1 MLDQDDKLPVEESNS
16 TAQIS
21 ENSEETKK
29 QTDSSQ
35 TPESSDAI
43 VKQPE
48 VENVTEV
55 VEKSSEQSKP
65 ETEKVS
71 DAVEE
76 TSNSTEASQE
86 KTPSTTT
93 KVIDAIDDK
102 IAESSENI
110 EHAPIEMLDYNSF
123 SLEDLVAELSKL
135 VKESQVQ
142 SIYNNVN
149 KIKNAFN
156 LKFGELLKKEKEA
169 FLKEGGN
176 IVDFSYS
183 NPIKSTYN
191 SILYDYKV
199 KRNEFYANQEKQ
211 LKDNLQAKLDLIEE
225 LKHLIDHADGSTMY
239 KLFKNIR

>member
-86 KTPSTTT
+86 K
-93 KVIDAIDDK
+93 
-102 IAESSENI
+102 
-110 EHAPIEMLDYNSF
+110 
-123 SLEDLVAELSKL
+123 
-135 VKESQVQ
+135 
-142 SIYNNVN
+142 
-149 KIKNAFN
+149 
-156 LKFGELLKKEKEA
+156 
-169 FLKEGGN
+169 
-176 IVDFSYS
+176 
-183 NPIKSTYN
+183 
-191 SILYDYKV
+191 
-199 KRNEFYANQEKQ
+199 
-211 LKDNLQAKLDLIEE
+211 
-225 LKHLIDHADGSTMY
+225 
-239 KLFKNIR
+239 